1 MQFPEKVAVTRM
13 MTSIDLNQS
22 DPQERWTVEKGIQL
36 QIERQKLGIFQ
47 NKYLWQRY
55 KVWKFYYIYFFILP
69 VKNPKPT
76 ANIVIWAFP
85 SKKGQRIVTTPARII
100 DPLLIR
106 WVLDQGRSATHPIN
120 TRPIVVEMP
129 RIDRTNVLSS
139 EKLAWSL
146 PLLMFTIF
154 MGTKK

>member
-1 MQFPEKVAVTRM
+1 M
-13 MTSIDLNQS
+13 
-22 DPQERWTVEKGIQL
+22 
-36 QIERQKLGIFQ
+36 
-47 NKYLWQRY
+47 
-55 KVWKFYYIYFFILP
+55 
-69 VKNPKPT
+69 

-139 EKLAWSL
+139 EKLACSF